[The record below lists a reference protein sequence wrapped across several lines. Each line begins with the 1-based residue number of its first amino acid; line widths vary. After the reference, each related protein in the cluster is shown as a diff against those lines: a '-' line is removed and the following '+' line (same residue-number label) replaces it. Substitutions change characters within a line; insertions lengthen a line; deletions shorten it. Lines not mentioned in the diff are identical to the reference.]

1 MNTKKVTI
9 NVTQEHCDKGI
20 PRNSCCCPVAL
31 AFEEAGYEKPNVDVF
46 DCVSVWVGPSRRRKN
61 LCLNDDSLA
70 QKILDFD
77 KTGKMKPFS
86 FTFDD
91 EMEEVK

>member
-1 MNTKKVTI
+1 MNTKKVII

-20 PRNSCCCPVAL
+20 PRNSYCCPVAL
-31 AFEEAGYEKPNVDVF
+31 AFEEAGYEKPNVVVF
-46 DCVSVWVGPSRRRKN
+46 DCVSVRVGPSRRRRN
-61 LCLNDDSLA
+61 LWLNDDSLA